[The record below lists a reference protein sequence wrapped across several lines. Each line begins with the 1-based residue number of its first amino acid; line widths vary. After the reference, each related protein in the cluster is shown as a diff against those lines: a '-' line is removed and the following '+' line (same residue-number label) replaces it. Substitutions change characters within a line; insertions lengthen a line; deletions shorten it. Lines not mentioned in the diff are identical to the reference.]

1 MSKIA
6 FSQKAIS
13 HNYVTCFQLYL
24 SNWMTNHF
32 HSSAKSKVAIMIS
45 GLTQSV
51 QPSGPKI
58 ALGFPCLYCIYL
70 GLCVPTY
77 HMHNNYVTTL
87 LPCEFTL
94 IKFGNSDGCFV
105 QLLWQ
110 SSTDISLR
118 QTPRA
123 EAIWT
128 CRHEAER
135 EWKCQE

>member
-77 HMHNNYVTTL
+77 HMHNNYVTYIVAMRVYFNQIWQFGWL
-87 LPCEFTL
+87 LCVATMVVQHRY
-94 IKFGNSDGCFV
+94 KFEIDTESRGNVDM
-105 QLLWQ
+105 
-110 SSTDISLR
+110 STR
-118 QTPRA
+118 G
-123 EAIWT
+123 
-128 CRHEAER
+128 
-135 EWKCQE
+135 